1 MFASSSLEEVY
12 HYVYYQLTSVA
23 LTMLDDVNGL
33 SINFFSNEFIQAIVN
48 FFTLFAW
55 GLGLTGA
62 AIAIMDFAVSYQT
75 GGGGSFTGTGMN
87 MLRLL
92 VALLTF
98 SSIPILLFQTSM
110 DIYGTVRSVVVGS
123 MDGATVSIT
132 DLVKGAVQ
140 SMFKSV
146 YGTLPPVKIA
156 NGIWEFLKKLTDGF
170 QATDPADAALSSNA
184 DWWALMPLFKKKAE
198 MPTPEEIEA
207 GKVKSYKDLI
217 APSVVSFRRSPGYY
231 ILGNTYRCVWAIRSY
246 AETVEKDS
254 PEIALLRELGESDG
268 ITLHIY
274 TRHMPTVERD
284 EIFHR
289 AQNRTNMQKRSS
301 YKLHEQIEADEQL
314 TTLSRMIRETQRTK
328 ETFVYCAVFIELI
341 ADSLEHL
348 QSKQIETQSILT
360 HHKILVDKLYLRQ
373 LQGFESVK
381 PNGKNAFG
389 TEFERVFPA
398 SSVANLFPF
407 SYSGKN
413 DKNGFYIG
421 RDQNG
426 SNIIVDFDR
435 RAEDKTNGHILIL
448 GNSGEGKSYLM
459 KLIIT
464 NVIMAGK
471 KVYILDPDNEYGE
484 LVKNLGGTYLDM
496 MDSKYYINVLEPKT
510 WVDPTQEINEFDDSP
525 EAFKKQNRLSQHIAY
540 LRDFF
545 SVYQDFSSAQLDII
559 EIMLEETY
567 KRRGITP
574 RTDFTKLTSED
585 YPILSDLYRVIEE
598 KLESYDEEAAL
609 AAKAGHPVM
618 YSLEML
624 KSVGLGLRG
633 ICIGA
638 MSRYF
643 NGHTNIPNS
652 NFIDFCVKD
661 ALTTNDNLKNAMFLN
676 IFSYMS
682 HKFLT
687 EGSCDL
693 FVDEL
698 HEFVKNRL
706 AITYIN
712 SFMKRGRKKES
723 GVCIGSQNV
732 EDLLNP
738 SVITYTKPLMS
749 IPTHS
754 FLFHPG
760 ANCDISEFQ
769 RTINVQPWEYEIIQT
784 PNRGHC
790 LYKCGAER
798 YHLSVRAPEHKS
810 ALFGNA
816 GGR

>member
-1 MFASSSLEEVY
+1 MPLFKKKAEMPTPVTVQIVWMTLGAALCKPLISSANTSFTLASQQKTASSVC
-12 HYVYYQLTSVA
+12 
-23 LTMLDDVNGL
+23 
-33 SINFFSNEFIQAIVN
+33 
-48 FFTLFAW
+48 
-55 GLGLTGA
+55 
-62 AIAIMDFAVSYQT
+62 
-75 GGGGSFTGTGMN
+75 
-87 MLRLL
+87 
-92 VALLTF
+92 
-98 SSIPILLFQTSM
+98 LLFT
-110 DIYGTVRSVVVGS
+110 TLE
-123 MDGATVSIT
+123 TFT
-132 DLVKGAVQ
+132 Q
-140 SMFKSV
+140 SMFPIL
-146 YGTLPPVKIA
+146 TEC
-156 NGIWEFLKKLTDGF
+156 NIWRST
-170 QATDPADAALSSNA
+170 
-184 DWWALMPLFKKKAE
+184 MPLFKKKAE

-341 ADSLEHL
+341 ADSLERL

-426 SNIIVDFDR
+426 SNIIIDFDR

-510 WVDPTQEINEFDDSP
+510 WIDPTQEINEFDDSP